1 MSIVETLLVYAVIP
15 GAAFVLLAV
24 ITMAKRGKRPGRYK
38 PGEAWDHEPLW
49 WTANP
54 GGLEHGEVGR
64 PGTGARAVT
73 GSADV
78 VGGGARGT
86 W

>member
-1 MSIVETLLVYAVIP
+1 METLLVYAVAP
-15 GAAFVLLAV
+15 LAVLALLAV
-24 ITMAKRGKRPGRYK
+24 VTMAKKAGRPARYK
-38 PGEAWDHEPLW
+38 PGQAWDHEPVW

-54 GGLEHGEVGR
+54 GGLPDGGEPHGGQ
-64 PGTGARAVT
+64 RALAA
-73 GSADV
+73 GADV